1 MVPSTEQIETDRGPA
16 MKSEKVTESNQ
27 SQLRQTQQN
36 TSSGSEM
43 LTNSE
48 IKSLQQNKKELNAY
62 RPKAFAH
69 LYE

>member
-1 MVPSTEQIETDRGPA
+1 

-36 TSSGSEM
+36 TLSGSEM
-43 LTNSE
+43 LTTSE